1 MLFILLAKWI
11 IKTACNIRKDVCRV
25 IHKADNNHK
34 AWVARHLIVSGL
46 KNLYSGNDVHKEETE
61 PYSLCCGS
69 FTSLS
74 SVQSWQSLYNNGPF
88 QKYRH
93 WLVRAV
99 LCVSVKHSLMFWCL
113 SNANKGECLNKT
125 RCSHSSAPLPFHSLT
140 SKRLGRRLDFP
151 WKQHL
156 TEKKEKPEQSFQHS
170 VKQSGLRFLLTG
182 LQQFNL
188 DIARS

>member
-1 MLFILLAKWI
+1 MVSTFSENIKIHNKNNHMLFILPAKWI

-74 SVQSWQSLYNNGPF
+74 SVQSWQSSYNNGPF

-151 WKQHL
+151 
-156 TEKKEKPEQSFQHS
+156 
-170 VKQSGLRFLLTG
+170 
-182 LQQFNL
+182 
-188 DIARS
+188 